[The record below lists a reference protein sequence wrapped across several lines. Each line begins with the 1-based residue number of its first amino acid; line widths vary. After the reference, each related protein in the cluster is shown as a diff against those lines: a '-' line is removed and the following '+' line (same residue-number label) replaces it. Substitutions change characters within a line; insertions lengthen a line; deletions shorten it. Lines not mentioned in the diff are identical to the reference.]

1 MNTLKR
7 RMFQNGDEVNTS
19 LSPAIL
25 TYIEKL
31 GIKPKGKTAAEL
43 QAEIQKELS
52 LQDAENAPGLFRT
65 YAFDYK
71 DPLDYVA
78 AGLTATGIAAGAG
91 IYLKTANTA
100 RKVKKIK
107 DAARRAA
114 KALNPV
120 VRKGGINVPGQIGFQ
135 ARNRFDPR
143 SYIYKPTQTAIYGTG
158 LGVGAKMMGD
168 DSISTSLMPDNIT
181 SELAKL
187 AENEKTEQQR
197 KLDLNAEKAAKE
209 KEKEDKELI
218 NQTLGIL
225 KTKGEIF
232 DKEENKRVFEER
244 KYNANT
250 LMQEIGSAMA
260 KTGSID
266 DGLALGATAAAK
278 RISEEKLAQKLAE
291 GELNKK
297 MLEDSKLKET
307 TVLKIIEDYGEQAGS
322 GGNVTYY
329 TGSVAMSAN
338 QQIYDLSDAA
348 SVTLESGTAG
358 VDQIEVK
365 RIFHEAPPAIVK
377 YFDPFVGTGLGSQ
390 NMLEGFGWGQYSP
403 GVSFMMMPMN
413 ADLLRMQ
420 AIEFNDQIRK
430 SAYTF
435 ELVNDRIKFFPIPN
449 GSNFTK
455 VYFEYIKKADRSDP
469 LKGDVNTVSD
479 FSNIPY
485 EDITYTYINAVG
497 KQWIRRYTLALC
509 KEMLGYIRGKYS
521 SLPIPNAEVTLN
533 GSDLISAGATEKEG
547 LITELKEV
555 LDTMSRQSQLE
566 RKQAEADSLQ
576 QQMNKIPLKIYI
588 G

>member
-1 MNTLKR
+1 MAKNIPIWPGSSSFSLSDKTPFALYDADTTFVSDTDKTSDWCAKR
-7 RMFQNGDEVNTS
+7 LGYPLTDIELQDINFYACFEEAVSEYGAQVNTYNIRDNMLNLYGAS
-19 LSPAIL
+19 TGSNLS
-25 TYIEKL
+25 
-31 GIKPKGKTAAEL
+31 GK
-43 QAEIQKELS
+43 KVS
-52 LQDAENAPGLFRT
+52 
-65 YAFDYK
+65 
-71 DPLDYVA
+71 
-78 AGLTATGIAAGAG
+78 AGLGGLIALADEYGVEAG
-91 IYLKTANTA
+91 
-100 RKVKKIK
+100 V
-107 DAARRAA
+107 
-114 KALNPV
+114 
-120 VRKGGINVPGQIGFQ
+120 
-135 ARNRFDPR
+135 
-143 SYIYKPTQTAIYGTG
+143 
-158 LGVGAKMMGD
+158 
-168 DSISTSLMPDNIT
+168 
-181 SELAKL
+181 
-187 AENEKTEQQR
+187 
-197 KLDLNAEKAAKE
+197 
-209 KEKEDKELI
+209 
-218 NQTLGIL
+218 
-225 KTKGEIF
+225 
-232 DKEENKRVFEER
+232 
-244 KYNANT
+244 
-250 LMQEIGSAMA
+250 
-260 KTGSID
+260 
-266 DGLALGATAAAK
+266 
-278 RISEEKLAQKLAE
+278 
-291 GELNKK
+291 
-297 MLEDSKLKET
+297 
-307 TVLKIIEDYGEQAGS
+307 

-338 QQIYDLSDAA
+338 QQIYDLNDAT

-455 VYFEYIKKADRSDP
+455 VYFEYIKKADRSNP
-469 LKGDVNTVSD
+469 LKADVNTVSD

-521 SLPIPNAEVTLN
+521 ALPIPNAEVTLN